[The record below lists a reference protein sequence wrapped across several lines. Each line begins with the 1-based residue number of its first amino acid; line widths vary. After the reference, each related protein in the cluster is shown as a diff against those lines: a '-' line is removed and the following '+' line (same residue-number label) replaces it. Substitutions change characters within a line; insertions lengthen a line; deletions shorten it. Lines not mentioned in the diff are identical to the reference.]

1 MIARV
6 GISPTGLSRFIYT
19 KCENVY
25 MRKTVIVGLVVAL
38 IGALTLV
45 PQSYAATYGSVSHI
59 HSIKVFGDKALLGT
73 HEGLFEYQAANSMK
87 RISSEDFDVM
97 GLASFGDTI
106 YASGHPGAKSKL
118 PNPIGLIASKDSG
131 KTWKKISLQGE
142 VDFHMLEV
150 GKSDIY
156 GADSGTGQLMYSSD
170 LGKSWKKLG
179 ENKYS
184 DIAVLNT
191 KSGSA
196 VGLRDG
202 ALVSTAN
209 AFATTSAIKTSRTWS
224 SIEALGS
231 VLFASSRKSI
241 YSSVDNGKSWKRIAT
256 LTSEIASITMNA
268 KIFVAVTAD
277 AIFVSRD
284 GGKSFK
290 S

>member
-1 MIARV
+1 
-6 GISPTGLSRFIYT
+6 
-19 KCENVY
+19 
-25 MRKTVIVGLVVAL
+25 MRKSVIAGLVGAL

-45 PQSYAATYGSVSHI
+45 PQSYAATYGSVSHM
-59 HSIKVFGDKALLGT
+59 HSVKVFEDRVLLGT
-73 HEGLFEYQAANSMK
+73 HEGLYEYLAANFIKKLS
-87 RISSEDFDVM
+87 RDDFDVM
-97 GLASFGDTI
+97 GLATFGDII

-118 PNPIGLIASKDSG
+118 PNPIGLIASSDSG

-142 VDFHMLEV
+142 VDFHMLEI
-150 GKSDIY
+150 GTSDIY
-156 GADSGTGQLMYSSD
+156 GADSGSGQLMYSAN

-209 AFATTSAIKTSRTWS
+209 GFSTTAAIKTSRTWS
-224 SIEALGS
+224 SVEALGS
-231 VLFASSRKSI
+231 VLYASSRKSI
-241 YSSVDNGKSWKRIAT
+241 YSSVDNGKIWKKIAT
-256 LTSEIASITMNA
+256 LSTEISSITMNA
-268 KIFVAVTAD
+268 EIFVAVTAD

>member
-1 MIARV
+1 
-6 GISPTGLSRFIYT
+6 
-19 KCENVY
+19 
-25 MRKTVIVGLVVAL
+25 MRKSVIAAFVIAL
-38 IGALTLV
+38 IGALVWV
-45 PQSYAATYGSVSHI
+45 PQSYGATYGSVSHI
-59 HSIKVFGDKALLGT
+59 HSIKVFGDKTLLGT

-106 YASGHPGAKSKL
+106 YASGHPGATSKL

-131 KTWKKISLQGE
+131 KTWKKVSLQGK

-156 GADSGTGQLMYSSD
+156 GADSGSGQLMYSSD
-170 LGKSWKKLG
+170 LGKTWRKLG

-184 DIAVLNT
+184 DVAVLNS

-196 VGLRDG
+196 IGLRDG
-202 ALVSTAN
+202 AIVSTDD
-209 AFATTSAIKTSRTWS
+209 AFATTSVIKSSRTWS
-224 SIEALGS
+224 SVEALGS
-231 VLFASSRKSI
+231 DLYASSAKSI
-241 YSSVDNGKSWKRIAT
+241 FHSIDSGKSWKRVAT
-256 LTSEIASITMNA
+256 LPNEIASISMNA
-268 KIFVAVTAD
+268 KIFVAVTSD
-277 AIFVSRD
+277 SIFLSRD